1 MYGTS
6 YEWVG
11 ELKAFDW
18 VLFLIYHYVKFRL
31 ANFNKRMLWVTL
43 WVGSILTEYP
53 WPSTRTIPASGGL
66 GQYLSNDVLHW
77 GFFER
82 VEAEAL
88 SWLEI
93 ELFSPE
99 TFPPVRPSVLQ
110 TMEGSCIFQS
120 EPFLV
125 PSQLIVF
132 DATSSRFDL
141 EDLLSSSDS
150 LHFFDVIP
158 LRDYYLQFSGDKKD
172 EEKLFARY
180 TEIRSS
186 ILESFLKR

>member
-1 MYGTS
+1 
-6 YEWVG
+6 
-11 ELKAFDW
+11 
-18 VLFLIYHYVKFRL
+18 
-31 ANFNKRMLWVTL
+31 
-43 WVGSILTEYP
+43 
-53 WPSTRTIPASGGL
+53 
-66 GQYLSNDVLHW
+66 
-77 GFFER
+77 
-82 VEAEAL
+82 
-88 SWLEI
+88 
-93 ELFSPE
+93 
-99 TFPPVRPSVLQ
+99 
-110 TMEGSCIFQS
+110 MEGSCIFQS